1 MSTMSRA
8 PLPDDAKQ
16 ALRRLMAAIE
26 AFRSIRVTMPLQYV
40 HSFLLVAL
48 HEGLSLKEYAEMSG
62 VANSVMSRHLQD
74 IGDRN
79 RSMEE
84 GFGLVT
90 YRAHPHE
97 LRKHEYFLTPVGKAL
112 AHKINRAMEG

>member
-1 MSTMSRA
+1 MPTTREPLGEEPKRA
-8 PLPDDAKQ
+8 LQ
-16 ALRRLMAAIE
+16 RLMAAIE
-26 AFRSIRVTMPLQYV
+26 HFRSIRHTMPLQYV
-40 HSFLLVAL
+40 HTFLLVARN
-48 HEGLSLKEYAEMSG
+48 EGLSLREYAEQAG

-79 RSMEE
+79 RAMEP

-90 YRAHPHE
+90 YRPHPME

-112 AHKINRAMEG
+112 AHKIARTMER